1 MPKKHYN
8 DGRVVKH
15 VSLNIEREKD
25 LIHWFEKNKGRASV
39 LIKKLIRED
48 MKNEIQGRYKC
59 NG

>member
-25 LIHWFEKNKGRASV
+25 LIHWFEKNKGRAGV

-48 MKNEIQGRYKC
+48 MKK
-59 NG
+59 